1 MELKSKKF
9 KLTTLDIAVAKKGVV
24 MEINN
29 SKNRLS
35 RIIAFFVILLFTMC
49 LTMNGLLGG
58 NYNLYE
64 PLDKT
69 TVIET
74 WTISESI
81 AANQDSD
88 NETYYKSLFLNNN
101 NSHTETITKNTCP
114 ISIIAAIPKGFS
126 LFPFLIIVYLFIF
139 LTLFSLLPNNWTLI
153 DQKIRLDI

>member
-35 RIIAFFVILLFTMC
+35 RIIALFVILLFTMC

-88 NETYYKSLFLNNN
+88 NATDYQSLFLNNN
-101 NSHTETITKNTCP
+101 NSHTETITKNICP
-114 ISIIAAIPKGFS
+114 ISIIATIPKGFS

-139 LTLFSLLPNNWTLI
+139 LTLFILLPNSWTLI